1 MKRVK
6 FYFKLL
12 WKPVLLTV
20 VMLVASLVLVLAE
33 PDKVP
38 GGYSHEEVNYFAY
51 VNKSGLLPDNPVNL
65 PVFVVHKISLYINNQ
80 ISTLRTVNAL
90 LGICAVVLM
99 FFVVKNWQT
108 TRIAVMTCVLYI
120 TATWFLITTRNATP
134 VVGLLFSVIIPL
146 LVIWNQITTKHKF
159 ALVITALVI
168 GMLLYLPGMIW
179 FFLAGL
185 IWKAKSI
192 YKLLRYSPSWNV
204 IAAISV
210 FIIILIPFALN
221 ITDMNFISSISGI
234 NFSDFSIVAYTKNLA
249 IFPVNLFLNSGFH
262 NSSNLGGQAIFD
274 VFVSVLIVAGTINI
288 IKKWRKSRSRFI
300 LVTLLI
306 SYLLIGL
313 GPNIPY
319 AITLP
324 FFILL
329 ISNGL
334 SWLLQQWLTV
344 FPRNPLAQNT
354 GIALIVAAIAMSSIY
369 NVYRFYVAWPHMN
382 STKTIYT
389 IQQ

>member
-1 MKRVK
+1 MKRVQ

-12 WKPVLLTV
+12 WKPVLLATV
-20 VMLVASLVLVLAE
+20 LLIAALILVLGE
-33 PDKVP
+33 PGKVP
-38 GGYSHEEVNYFAY
+38 GGYSYEEVEYFAF
-51 VNKSGLLPDNPVNL
+51 VNKSGFLPDNPVNL
-65 PVFVVHKISLYINNQ
+65 PIFVIHKISLYVNDQ
-80 ISTLRTVNAL
+80 ISTLRTINAL
-90 LGICAVVLM
+90 LGVCAIVLT
-99 FFVVKNWQT
+99 FFVIKNWQT
-108 TRIAVMTCVLYI
+108 TRISLMTCILYI
-120 TATWFLITTRNATP
+120 TATWFLVTTRNATP
-134 VVGLLFSVIIPL
+134 IIGLLFSVIIPL

-159 ALVITALVI
+159 ALVLTALVI
-168 GMLLYLPGMIW
+168 GVLLYLPGMIW

-185 IWKAKSI
+185 VWKAKSI
-192 YKLLRYSPSWNV
+192 FKLLRYSPLWSV
-204 IAAISV
+204 VAAVTV
-210 FIIILIPFALN
+210 FIIVLVPFALN
-221 ITDMNFISSISGI
+221 ITDKNFISSITGV
-234 NFSDFSIVAYTKNLA
+234 NFGDFSFITYLKNLA

-262 NSSNLGGQAIFD
+262 NINNFGGQAIFD
-274 VFVSVLIVAGTINI
+274 VFATILIVAGTINI

-300 LVTLLI
+300 LITLFI

-319 AITLP
+319 VITLP
-324 FFILL
+324 FLILL
-329 ISNGL
+329 ISYGL

-389 IQQ
+389 IKQ